1 MPILTSRE
9 RLLILGEL
17 SFWLALAGA
26 AYALSFEFSSETGTY
41 AWGAASWPRA
51 ILLVMVLAA
60 FVHAASRTRS
70 LRAQSA
76 DPARRWRSRPGEDF
90 DPRRAVMLAG
100 MFALPLAYLLL
111 LPRAGFYVTTPV
123 FLALYLLLLG
133 ERRWAYLVGVPL
145 LIFVLIN
152 LVFTKLFFVA
162 LPLGTW
168 PGFYE
173 VSNWFLVAVR

>member
-1 MPILTSRE
+1 MLSSRE
-9 RLLILGEL
+9 RALILGEL

-26 AYALSFEFSSETGTY
+26 AYALTFEFSGETGTY

-51 ILLVMVLAA
+51 ILLLMVLAA
-60 FVHAASRTRS
+60 VVHAAARVKS
-70 LRAQSA
+70 LRAQSTDA
-76 DPARRWRSRPGEDF
+76 ARRWRLRPGEGL
-90 DPRRAVMLAG
+90 DPRRAILLAG
-100 MFALPLAYLLL
+100 ILALPLAYLLL
-111 LPRAGFYVTTPV
+111 LPRAGFYVTTPF

-133 ERRWAYLVGVPL
+133 ETRWAYLVGVPL
-145 LIFVLIN
+145 LIYALIN
-152 LVFTKLFFVA
+152 LIFTKLFFVA